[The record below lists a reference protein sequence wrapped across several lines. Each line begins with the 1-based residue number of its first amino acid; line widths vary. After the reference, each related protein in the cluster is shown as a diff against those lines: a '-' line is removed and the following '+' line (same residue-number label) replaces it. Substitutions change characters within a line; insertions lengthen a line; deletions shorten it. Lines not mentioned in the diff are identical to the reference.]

1 MLIIGEKINIL
12 NKLVYE
18 AISSKEMSTITSLA
32 LLQVEA
38 GADVLDVNLG
48 PEITQGEEI
57 MQEAVTAIQQ
67 YVDVPLCLNGSHEM
81 IAAGLREHRGRA
93 IINGITGDRKRMERL
108 LSLAREYN
116 AMIIGMTI
124 PERGYAENIEEK
136 CSIAIE
142 IIEQAKAHGISPSAI
157 FLDPVA
163 ISFSINS
170 KAVIEMAQIIRLFKE
185 MFPEIKPLIGLGN
198 ISQGVKKES
207 RPLINS
213 TALGILIGAGLDA
226 AILNP
231 LEKIVMDTAK
241 TVKLVYGNC
250 IYCDAYLFG

>member
-18 AISSKEMSTITSLA
+18 AISSKEMSAITSLA

-38 GADVLDVNLG
+38 GADALDVNLG
-48 PEITQGEEI
+48 PEITRGEEI
-57 MQEAVTAIQQ
+57 MHEVVAAIQQ
-67 YVDVPLCLNGSHEM
+67 YVDVPLCLNGSPEM
-81 IAAGLREHRGRA
+81 IEAGLRVHRGRA
-93 IINGITGDRKRMERL
+93 IIDGITGDKKRMERL
-108 LSLAREYN
+108 LSLAKEYD
-116 AMIIGMTI
+116 AIIVGMTI

-142 IIEQAKAHGISPSAI
+142 IIEQTKAHGVSPSDI

-163 ISFSINS
+163 TSFSINS
-170 KAVIEMAQIIRLFKE
+170 KAVVEMAQTIRLFKE
-185 MFPEIKPLIGLGN
+185 MFHGTKTFIGLSN
-198 ISQGVKKES
+198 ISQGIKKEN
-207 RPLINS
+207 RPIIDS
-213 TALGILIGAGLDA
+213 TSLGILIGAGLDA

-241 TVKLVYGNC
+241 TAKLLYKDH
-250 IYCDAYLFG
+250 IYCDAYLCG

>member
-12 NKLVYE
+12 NRLVYE

-48 PEITQGEEI
+48 LEITQGEEI
-57 MQEAVTAIQQ
+57 MQEVVTTIQQ

-108 LSLAREYN
+108 LSLAKEYD
-116 AMIIGMTI
+116 AMIVGMTI

-142 IIEQAKAHGISPSAI
+142 IIEQAKASGISLSSI
-157 FLDPVA
+157 FLDQVITP
-163 ISFSINS
+163 FSIRSDVLVETARN
-170 KAVIEMAQIIRLFKE
+170 VRMFKE
-185 MFPEIKPLIGLGN
+185 LFQGIKTLIGLSN
-198 ISQGVKKES
+198 ISQGIKEKNRS
-207 RPLINS
+207 IINS

-231 LEKIVMDTAK
+231 IDRMVMETAK
-241 TVKLVYGNC
+241 TAKLLCKCG
-250 IYCDAYLFG
+250 IYCDAYLCG

>member
-12 NKLVYE
+12 NRLVYE

-67 YVDVPLCLNGSHEM
+67 YVDVPLCLNGSSEM
-81 IAAGLREHRGRA
+81 IEEGLRIHKGRA
-93 IINGITGDRKRMERL
+93 IINGITGDKKKRMERL
-108 LSLAREYN
+108 LSLAKEYD
-116 AMIIGMTI
+116 AMIVGMTI

-142 IIEQAKAHGISPSAI
+142 IIEQAKAHGVSPSDI

-163 ISFSINS
+163 TSFSINS
-170 KAVIEMAQIIRLFKE
+170 KTIVEMAQTIRLFKE
-185 MFPEIKPLIGLGN
+185 VFHGTKTLIGLNN
-198 ISQGVKKES
+198 ISQGIKKEN
-207 RPLINS
+207 RPIIDS
-213 TALGILIGAGLDA
+213 TSLGILIGAGLDA

-231 LEKIVMDTAK
+231 
-241 TVKLVYGNC
+241 
-250 IYCDAYLFG
+250 F